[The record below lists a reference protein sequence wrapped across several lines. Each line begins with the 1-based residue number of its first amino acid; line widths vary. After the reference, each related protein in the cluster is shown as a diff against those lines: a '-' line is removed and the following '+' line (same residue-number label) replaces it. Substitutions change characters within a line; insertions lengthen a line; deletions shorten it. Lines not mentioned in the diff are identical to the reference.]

1 MNSVTETE
9 QHNAGAFSGDFHMEF
24 CDNRRQLY
32 QAYFR
37 DYTVEWL
44 DKPWE
49 AFTGGWDS
57 DFAARRLGRFF
68 FVGYS
73 DLRGII

>member
-9 QHNAGAFSGDFHMEF
+9 QHNAGVFSGDFHMEF
-24 CDNRRQLY
+24 CDNRRQLF

-37 DYTVEWL
+37 DYTIELL

-49 AFTGGWDS
+49 AYTGGWDS
-57 DFAARRLGRFF
+57 DLAARRLGELAFLVIF
-68 FVGYS
+68 IPS
-73 DLRGII
+73 HL